1 VSAKKDRD
9 SSPRLQN
16 QPKTHYHVL
25 MGGPGSL
32 VFVRHAHA
40 WCPPTD
46 VVEEKD
52 RLVVLVEIAGMRAGE
67 FHLSIDAQRLVIAG
81 SRATRDRD
89 CVAYHQLEVRY
100 GDFRTEVLLPW
111 RVDEEN
117 VTAHYEDGFLRVELP
132 RLAAED
138 SRVITVKKKQVD

>member
-1 VSAKKDRD
+1 
-9 SSPRLQN
+9 
-16 QPKTHYHVL
+16 
-25 MGGPGSL
+25 
-32 VFVRHAHA
+32 
-40 WCPPTD
+40 